1 MTQLDDN
8 SKFGVLALS
17 AAINKISPVPSQ
29 IRDLGIF
36 KPKYL
41 STTHVDI
48 EYQETTQQL
57 IQSRKRGEVAGGV
70 DSPERKMHT
79 FKITHLPVYD
89 TIVADEV
96 QNIRA
101 FGTTQLQ
108 AVENKVIEKLATQKA
123 SLEMTRE
130 HHMLGAL
137 GGKILDANNKVIL
150 DIYDA
155 FGLKRETI
163 SWKFSDEKQSI
174 GAEIDKS
181 LTAMRK
187 KLKGAAV
194 TRWVAFCG
202 DTFLEKLKYHKSL
215 KDIYSRYQEG
225 AAYRN
230 GNAGINPITFEF
242 NGIQFI
248 QYNNDFSGSEAAI
261 HSEQA
266 FLLPVGTNLYS
277 EFFAPADFNE
287 TVNTTALPYYA
298 KRKPLDFDKGY
309 QLHSQ
314 TNPLPMLHRPDL
326 VVTLTAA

>member
-1 MTQLDDN
+1 MNQLDDN

-17 AAINKISPVPSQ
+17 AAINNINPTPSQ

-36 KPKYL
+36 KPKNL

-57 IQSRKRGEVAGGV
+57 VQSKRRGEVAGGV
-70 DSPERKMHT
+70 DSPARTMHT
-79 FKITHLPVYD
+79 FQITHLPVYD

-101 FGTTQLQ
+101 FGTTELQ
-108 AVENKVIEKLATQKA
+108 AVENKVTEKLAIQKA

-137 GGKILDANNKVIL
+137 GGKILDANNKVLL

-155 FGLKRETI
+155 FGLKREKI
-163 SWKFSDEKQSI
+163 SWKLNDENQLV
-174 GAEIDKS
+174 GALIDS
-181 LTAMRK
+181 TLTGLRK

-202 DTFLEKLKYHKSL
+202 DKFLEQLKYHKSL
-215 KDIYSRYQEG
+215 KEIYIRYQEG

-230 GNAGINPITFEF
+230 GNAGVNPIAFEF

-248 QYNNDFSGSEAAI
+248 QYNNDFGGSAAAI
-261 HSEQA
+261 DSQQA
-266 FLLPVGTNLYS
+266 FLFPIGTNLYS

-287 TVNTTALPYYA
+287 TVNTIALPYYA
-298 KRKPLDFDKGY
+298 KRKQLDFDKGY

-326 VVTLTAA
+326 VVTLTAI